1 VKAHHHGHEHELE
14 PEYGLPEAL
23 PEQERIVWQGSPS
36 ATALFQRVFHAR
48 GLVVYF
54 SLLIGLRVAL
64 AYQPDQ
70 GWGVALREASWMIP
84 VAAVAVMVFG
94 IVAWLMAKTT
104 VYTITTRRVVMR
116 IGIVLNVTFNLPFKR
131 IASADLRLGSA
142 GVGDIALTLVPE
154 DKIAFLHLWP
164 HAKPWTLAHPVPM
177 MRCLPAAEQVGRLL
191 HQACAQWAGRPLGS
205 TVDVKPKDVQQHPD
219 FPGHRDMVN
228 G

>member
-1 VKAHHHGHEHELE
+1 MKAHHHGHEHELE
-14 PEYGLPEAL
+14 PEYGLPERL

-54 SLLIGLRVAL
+54 SLLMGLRVAL
-64 AYQPDQ
+64 AYQPEL
-70 GWGVALREASWMIP
+70 GWAAALREASWMIP
-84 VAAVAVMVFG
+84 VAGLAVMVFG
-94 IVAWLMAKTT
+94 LMAWLMARTT

-131 IASADLRLGSA
+131 IASADLRLGRG

-164 HAKPWTLAHPVPM
+164 HAKPWNLANPVPM
-177 MRCLPAAEQVGRLL
+177 MRCLPAAAQVGRLL
-191 HQACAQWAGRPLGS
+191 NQACSQWAGRPLATTNSVMGS
-205 TVDVKPKDVQQHPD
+205 DAEQRPEFQ
-219 FPGHRDMVN
+219 GHREVVN

>member
-1 VKAHHHGHEHELE
+1 MKAHHHGHEHELE
-14 PEYGLPEAL
+14 PEYGLPERL

-54 SLLIGLRVAL
+54 SLLMGLRVVL
-64 AYQPDQ
+64 AYQPEQ
-70 GWGVALREASWMIP
+70 GWAAALQEASWMIP
-84 VAAVAVMVFG
+84 VAGLAVMVFG
-94 IVAWLMAKTT
+94 LIAWLMAKTT

-131 IASADLRLGSA
+131 IASADLRLGSG

-164 HAKPWTLAHPVPM
+164 HAKPWTMAKPVPM

-191 HQACAQWAGRPLGS
+191 NQACAQWAGRPLATTSAVMGG
-205 TVDVKPKDVQQHPD
+205 DAKHRPEFQ
-219 FPGHRDMVN
+219 GHREVVN

>member
-14 PEYGLPEAL
+14 PEYGLPERL

-36 ATALFQRVFHAR
+36 PTALFQRVFHAR
-48 GLVVYF
+48 GLVIYF
-54 SLLIGLRVAL
+54 SLLIALRAAL
-64 AYQPDQ
+64 AYEPNQ
-70 GWGVALREASWMIP
+70 GWAAALREASWMIP
-84 VAAVAVMVFG
+84 VAGLAVVFFG
-94 IVAWLMAKTT
+94 LMAWLIAKTT

-131 IASADLRLGSA
+131 IASADLRLGDA

-164 HAKPWTLAHPVPM
+164 HAKPWAIGKPVPM
-177 MRCLPAAEQVGRLL
+177 MRCLPAAQQVGQLL
-191 HQACAQWAGRPLGS
+191 HQACTQWAGRPLMATTAS
-205 TVDVKPKDVQQHPD
+205 NQKDAPARPD
-219 FPGHRDMVN
+219 FPGHQEVVN

>member
-1 VKAHHHGHEHELE
+1 MKAHHHGHEHELE
-14 PEYGLPEAL
+14 PEYGLPERL

-54 SLLIGLRVAL
+54 SLLMALRVAL
-64 AYQPDQ
+64 AYQPEQ
-70 GWGVALREASWMIP
+70 GLAAALREASWMIP
-84 VAAVAVMVFG
+84 VAGLALMVFG
-94 IVAWLMAKTT
+94 LIAWLMARTT

-131 IASADLRLGSA
+131 IASADLRLGAS

-164 HAKPWTLAHPVPM
+164 HAKPWTVANPVPM

-191 HQACAQWAGRPLGS
+191 HQACAQWAGRPLAS
-205 TVDVKPKDVQQHPD
+205 TPASNSRDVEQHRD
-219 FPGHRDMVN
+219 YSGHREVVN

>member
-1 VKAHHHGHEHELE
+1 MKAHHHGHEHELE
-14 PEYGLPEAL
+14 PEYGLPERL

-36 ATALFQRVFHAR
+36 AKALFQRVFHAR

-54 SLLIGLRVAL
+54 SLLMGLRVVL
-64 AYQPDQ
+64 AYQPEQ
-70 GWGVALREASWMIP
+70 GWAAALQEASWMIP
-84 VAAVAVMVFG
+84 VAGLAVMVFG
-94 IVAWLMAKTT
+94 LIAWLMAKTT

-131 IASADLRLGSA
+131 IASADLRLGSG

-164 HAKPWTLAHPVPM
+164 HAKPLTMAKPVPM

-191 HQACAQWAGRPLGS
+191 NQACAQWAGRPLATTSAVMGG
-205 TVDVKPKDVQQHPD
+205 DAKHRPEFQ
-219 FPGHRDMVN
+219 GHREVVN